1 MPHERR
7 HQVAAG
13 GTVTTVRDRLQDL
26 VRDAATPFPCGY
38 ALLIHPRRRLGEHG
52 FGVITL
58 SGESLPL
65 SVPML
70 VALSQVPALLDGLT
84 PVTLGPAEPLDW
96 TAPAAGSVPLS
107 EVLPVSR
114 LALWHGAPRSP
125 GTSLLGLGN
134 VLSADALGP
143 QLVLLLA
150 ARPDG
155 WPA

>member
-1 MPHERR
+1 MQQDRR
-7 HQVAAG
+7 ALATPG
-13 GTVTTVRDRLQDL
+13 IVTTVRDRL
-26 VRDAATPFPCGY
+26 RAALEATATAFPCAY
-38 ALLIHPRRRLGEHG
+38 ACMIHPRRRLGEHG

-58 SGESLPL
+58 AGESLPL
-65 SVPML
+65 SVTML
-70 VALSQVPALLDGLT
+70 AALSEVPALLDGVT
-84 PVTLGPAEPLDW
+84 PISLGPAEPLDW